1 MHFDIFRISGV
12 ILGSCW
18 VFVFRIYFSSF
29 FRCFFCLFLKGWP
42 SYYIAFYTSKCTF
55 SFFGSTLN
63 SSKKTSEKTF
73 KNVPKVAQKSTSND
87 GEPQNSQKTVSRPL
101 PGTPFSLPRPI
112 LIDLGVPLGSQNW
125 RKMVPKKHR
134 KRMHEKLKWVSAGG
148 VQEPNFRDPPPA
160 PQRWL
165 KSPNQ
170 TDDLQRP
177 GPGARRIIL

>member
-1 MHFDIFRISGV
+1 MIFFGFLGSFWGHVGCLFFGYIFRRFLDV
-12 ILGSCW
+12 
-18 VFVFRIYFSSF
+18 
-29 FRCFFCLFLKGWP
+29 FFCLFLKGWP

-55 SFFGSTLN
+55 SFFGLTLN

-112 LIDLGVPLGSQNW
+112 LIDFGVPLGSQNW

-134 KRMHEKLKWVSAGG
+134 KRMHEKLKWASAGG
-148 VQEPNFRDPPPA
+148 VQETNFRDPPP
-160 PQRWL
+160 R
-165 KSPNQ
+165 SPKV
-170 TDDLQRP
+170 TKVT
-177 GPGARRIIL
+177 